1 MDEREIQQVRRFNR
15 IVTQHVGAL
24 ESSYLKRGRPLGEA
38 RLLYE
43 VGPDGID
50 VRVLRERLKL
60 DSGYVSRLLRSLEA
74 QGLVQVQTQTGD
86 GRVRRVV
93 LTPQGHTE
101 RATYETLS
109 DNLAMSFLTPL
120 DPAQRDRLLKAMAE
134 VERLLRAGEVE
145 VRLEAPAS
153 ATARWC
159 LEQYFEELA
168 KRFDVGF
175 DPTKSNSARD
185 EEMTPPAGFF
195 FVAWL
200 DGGPAGCGALK
211 VGDGGTGEI
220 KRMWTAPSAR
230 GLGISRK
237 VLRALEAKAHEVGL
251 TTLRLET
258 NRVLTEAQALYRQEG
273 YQEVVPFNAEPYAHH
288 WFEKALQTSAKF

>member
-1 MDEREIQQVRRFNR
+1 MDDGQIKRVRSFNR
-15 IVTQHVGAL
+15 IVTQHVGVL
-24 ESSYLKRGRPLGEA
+24 ESSYLKRGRPLGQA

-74 QGLVQVQTQTGD
+74 QGLVHVQVQTAD

-93 LTPQGHTE
+93 LTPEGHAE
-101 RATYETLS
+101 RATYDNLS
-109 DNLAMSFLTPL
+109 DELAMSFLTPL
-120 DPAQRDRLLKAMAE
+120 DPARRDRLVKAMAE
-134 VERLLRAGEVE
+134 VEHLLRAGDVE
-145 VRLEAPAS
+145 VRLEAPES
-153 ATARWC
+153 AAARWC
-159 LEQYFEELA
+159 LEQYFKELA
-168 KRFDVGF
+168 ERFDVGF

-195 FVAWL
+195 VVAWL
-200 DGGPAGCGALK
+200 GCDPAGCGALK
-211 VGDGGTGEI
+211 VGNGGTGEI

-230 GLGISRK
+230 GLGIARK
-237 VLRALEAKAHEVGL
+237 VLRSLEAKACEMGL

-258 NRVLTEAQALYRQEG
+258 NRVLAEAQALYRQEG
-273 YQEVVPFNAEPYAHH
+273 YQEVAPFNAEPYAHH
-288 WFEKALQTSAKF
+288 WFEKHMTGKP